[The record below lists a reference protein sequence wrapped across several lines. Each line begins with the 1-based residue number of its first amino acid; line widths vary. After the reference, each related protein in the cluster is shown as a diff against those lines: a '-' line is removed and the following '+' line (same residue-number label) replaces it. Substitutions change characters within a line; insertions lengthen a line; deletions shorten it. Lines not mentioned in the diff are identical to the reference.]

1 MLERLEVA
9 RGLTARL
16 PPLPL
21 LADGGREAQLED
33 GVERVVGVAEHG
45 TEEPV
50 DLAFRAKLGEP
61 EELTLAEQDLSDAA
75 AKITGIDFNFAE
87 IVPAASFDAWRVL
100 TWAAEAGPGV
110 QRDLAHQLWRA
121 HFLEG
126 ADIADPLVL
135 STRAALVGLDLETTE
150 ALLASE
156 EYAAETRTQDETARS
171 LGITQLPHVV
181 VETTWTLAGVQSQN
195 DYVEALRQIHREW
208 SAESDG

>member
-1 MLERLEVA
+1 VKALLFADITDPWAYIGATRFERAAATFTIVT
-9 RGLTARL
+9 G
-16 PPLPL
+16 
-21 LADGGREAQLED
+21 
-33 GVERVVGVAEHG
+33 
-45 TEEPV
+45 EPV

-61 EELTLAEQDLSDAA
+61 GELTGAEQDLAGAA

-87 IVPAASFDAWRVL
+87 AVPASSFDAWRML
-100 TWAAEAGPGV
+100 TWAGAEAEPGV

-135 STRAALVGLDLETTE
+135 STRAALVGLDLETAE

-156 EYAAETRTQDETARS
+156 EYAAEVRTQDETARA

-181 VETTWTLAGVQSQN
+181 VETRWTLAGMHSQN

-208 SAESDG
+208 SSEEPG

>member
-1 MLERLEVA
+1 MKALLFADVTDPWSFIGATRFERA
-9 RGLTARL
+9 AATFTILT
-16 PPLPL
+16 
-21 LADGGREAQLED
+21 G
-33 GVERVVGVAEHG
+33 
-45 TEEPV
+45 EPV

-61 EELTLAEQDLSDAA
+61 EELTLAEQDLADAA

-87 IVPAASFDAWRVL
+87 VVPASSFDAWRML
-100 TWAAEAGPGV
+100 TWAGAEDEPGV

-121 HFLEG
+121 YFLEG
-126 ADIADPLVL
+126 ADVADPLVL
-135 STRAALVGLDLETTE
+135 STRAALVGLDLETAE
-150 ALLASE
+150 ALLASD

-208 SAESDG
+208 TAEGDG